1 MQILTFTDPDLEK
14 LYVFARLLW
23 RELPRRKGGLPVS
36 VTEAIDMAS
45 YRIEEKT
52 AGPIKLERGA
62 EPIGPL
68 TGGAVFGERPQQME
82 PLSAIIRELNEKF
95 GTDFREEDRVVI
107 GQLEARLASHESL
120 ADSIRVNTAEN
131 ARLTFNSVVSSEL
144 QDLADTNFKFYKRVT
159 DDEAF
164 ARHFLDWL
172 FERVRQQAGR

>member
-1 MQILTFTDPDLEK
+1 
-14 LYVFARLLW
+14 
-23 RELPRRKGGLPVS
+23 
-36 VTEAIDMAS
+36 MAS

-52 AGPIKLERGA
+52 AGQIRLERSVQ
-62 EPIGPL
+62 PIDPL
-68 TGGAVFGERPQQME
+68 TGGAVFGARAQQIE

-95 GTDFREEDRVVI
+95 GTDFKEEDKVVI
-107 GQLEARLASHESL
+107 RQLEARLASHESL

-131 ARLTFNSVVSSEL
+131 ARLTFNSVVNNEL

-172 FERVRQQAGR
+172 FERVRTQGRTSTGQG